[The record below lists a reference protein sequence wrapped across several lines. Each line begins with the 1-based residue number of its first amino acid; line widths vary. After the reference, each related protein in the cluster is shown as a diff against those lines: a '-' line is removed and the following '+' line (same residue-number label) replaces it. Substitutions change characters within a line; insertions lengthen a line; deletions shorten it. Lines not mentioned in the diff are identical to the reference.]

1 MIRPQGARLQP
12 YCANPGLAPPTGS
25 HHFLAY
31 NLGRAAG
38 AQFRDSL
45 SKSIAEPEWKQRSK
59 METAKRLR
67 GSEPR
72 SAKDGAKKAEL
83 GEYGVLI
90 GGIWLKTGDA
100 IEVHSPFNDA
110 LVAVV
115 HRAGPKEIE
124 QAIATAV
131 EAFQV
136 TRKLPA
142 WKRAEVL
149 MKVSQ
154 GIAARREELARTIAL
169 EAGKPIRTA
178 RLEVDRAAFTFQVA
192 SEESKRIYG
201 EVIPLD
207 WLPGTE
213 GRVGQVMHV
222 PLGPIVGIAPFNFP
236 LNLVAHKVAPAMAA
250 GNPIILRPASA
261 TPVSALKL
269 GEIILESGWPEG
281 GYAVVPSATKH
292 AAPLIEDPRIKLLT
306 FTGSPA
312 VGWALKARAGRK
324 RVTLELGGN
333 AGVIVHEDADLKYAA
348 ERVAWGGFSFAGQSC
363 ISVQRVYI
371 AQPVYEEFA
380 DDLVPRVK
388 ALVLGDPLDEKTD
401 VGPLIDAGAAERL
414 ESWVQ
419 EARAGGAEI
428 LVGGGRKGTL
438 FAPTLLASLQ
448 ESMSVSCQ
456 EAFGPVV
463 GLYPYTDV
471 YQAIRS
477 VDSSEFG
484 LQAGIFTQDLNTVQK
499 AFDEIQVGG
508 LMVNDVSTFRIDH
521 MPYGGVKQSGLGR
534 EGLRYAIEEMSE
546 MKLLTFNRR
555 TT

>member
-1 MIRPQGARLQP
+1 
-12 YCANPGLAPPTGS
+12 
-25 HHFLAY
+25 
-31 NLGRAAG
+31 
-38 AQFRDSL
+38 
-45 SKSIAEPEWKQRSK
+45 

-269 GEIILESGWPEG
+269 GEIILESGW
-281 GYAVVPSATKH
+281 
-292 AAPLIEDPRIKLLT
+292 
-306 FTGSPA
+306 
-312 VGWALKARAGRK
+312 
-324 RVTLELGGN
+324 
-333 AGVIVHEDADLKYAA
+333 
-348 ERVAWGGFSFAGQSC
+348 
-363 ISVQRVYI
+363 
-371 AQPVYEEFA
+371 
-380 DDLVPRVK
+380 
-388 ALVLGDPLDEKTD
+388 
-401 VGPLIDAGAAERL
+401 
-414 ESWVQ
+414 
-419 EARAGGAEI
+419 
-428 LVGGGRKGTL
+428 
-438 FAPTLLASLQ
+438 
-448 ESMSVSCQ
+448 
-456 EAFGPVV
+456 
-463 GLYPYTDV
+463 
-471 YQAIRS
+471 
-477 VDSSEFG
+477 
-484 LQAGIFTQDLNTVQK
+484 
-499 AFDEIQVGG
+499 
-508 LMVNDVSTFRIDH
+508 
-521 MPYGGVKQSGLGR
+521 
-534 EGLRYAIEEMSE
+534 
-546 MKLLTFNRR
+546 
-555 TT
+555 